1 MPRSCTICT
10 HPERAAIERAMVAG
24 VSYRHV
30 ASQWQTSTTS
40 LQRHR
45 AACLSADVVRV
56 QADADDRRALDVVQQ
71 LRAINAATL
80 AVLTQARATG
90 KPDLVLRAVDR
101 VQKQIELQAKLLGD
115 LDERPQINVLLAP
128 EWLTI
133 RAALLT
139 ALRPHPAALA
149 SVSTALLELEA
160 G

>member
-1 MPRSCTICT
+1 MPRTCTICR

-24 VSYRHV
+24 VPFRHIAAEWTV
-30 ASQWQTSTTS
+30 STQA

-71 LRAINAATL
+71 LRAINAASL
-80 AVLTQARATG
+80 AVLADARASG
-90 KPDLVLRAVDR
+90 KPALVLSAVDR
-101 VQKQIELQAKLLGD
+101 IQKQIELQAKLLGD
-115 LDERPQINVLLAP
+115 LDEQPQINILLAP

-139 ALRPHPAALA
+139 ALRPHPDALA
-149 SVSTALLELEA
+149 SVASALLVLEA